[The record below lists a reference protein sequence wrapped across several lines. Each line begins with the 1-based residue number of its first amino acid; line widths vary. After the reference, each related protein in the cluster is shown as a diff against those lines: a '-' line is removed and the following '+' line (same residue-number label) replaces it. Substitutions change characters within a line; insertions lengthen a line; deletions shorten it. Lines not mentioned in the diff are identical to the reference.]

1 VSRDFT
7 RVAFN
12 SNWSSAGDDIDDYI
26 VHIPASALP
35 GGTTTTKPSHVTGG
49 NSQPAQTP
57 SSSNSAITQDSGVR
71 VIGGSSSTS
80 GNSTSTQ
87 DGSGNTTWVSP
98 GERLLRRSAAAMRRA
113 SRSLVASRRLRA
125 ALFAVP
131 SVAWWHS
138 AFDEDDK
145 R

>member
-12 SNWSSAGDDIDDYI
+12 SNWGAAGDDIDDYI
-26 VHIPASALP
+26 IHIPSSALP

-49 NSQPAQTP
+49 NSQPMQAP
-57 SSSNSAITQDSGVR
+57 SGSRPAASPGASIR
-71 VIGGSSSTS
+71 VTGGDTSTS
-80 GNSTSTQ
+80 GNSTSARG
-87 DGSGNTTWVSP
+87 DGSTMWVSP
-98 GERLLRRSAAAMRRA
+98 GERLLRRAATAARRTA
-113 SRSLVASRRLRA
+113 RSLAASRRLRA
-125 ALFAVP
+125 ALLAVP

-138 AFDEDDK
+138 AFEEEDD